1 MLQTQGAPLK
11 SSENQTQKIRSELAV
26 AEEEGKSGGESA
38 EEKARRR
45 EEKKGEKERRL
56 LSSFFLPFLLFSPP
70 RFLLRSFPPPPQ
82 SLTHSV
88 LPSSLLLRRCYARL
102 MCLTG
107 RGRVEHALCLVFA
120 TF

>member
-1 MLQTQGAPLK
+1 M
-11 SSENQTQKIRSELAV
+11 I
-26 AEEEGKSGGESA
+26 AEEEGKSGGEIS
-38 EEKARRR
+38 EEKAWRR
-45 EEKKGEKERRL
+45 EEKKGEKET
-56 LSSFFLPFLLFSPP
+56 FFLPFLLFSPP
-70 RFLLRSFPPPPQ
+70 RFLRRSFPPPPQ